1 MSVYY
6 MYVCVYGDSNVWD
19 SEPVP
24 LQALVMC
31 THWYIQALT
40 QFVVDALFEEKISK
54 SCPTQRGM
62 F

>member
-1 MSVYY
+1 MC
-6 MYVCVYGDSNVWD
+6 VCVYGDSNVWD

-40 QFVVDALFEEKISK
+40 QFVVDACMCVFMGIQMYGIVNLCHSK
-54 SCPTQRGM
+54 H
-62 F
+62 